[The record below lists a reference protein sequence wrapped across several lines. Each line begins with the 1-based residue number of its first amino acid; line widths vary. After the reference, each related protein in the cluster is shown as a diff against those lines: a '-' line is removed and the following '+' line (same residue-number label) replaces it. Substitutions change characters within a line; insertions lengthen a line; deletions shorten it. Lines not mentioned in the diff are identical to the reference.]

1 MQVKK
6 CLCVL
11 IQHQFVTFEPH
22 SKTRHMIYR
31 ISVSN
36 VLLIVRYPRCIHA
49 GKVLFGDAGELI
61 IEDLLQQGQARMSQV
76 TIRLCAVESWQE
88 ASMFTV

>member
-1 MQVKK
+1 MSILMQVKK

-11 IQHQFVTFEPH
+11 IQHQLVTFEPH

-31 ISVSN
+31 ISTPN
-36 VLLIVRYPRCIHA
+36 VLLIVRFPRYIHT

-61 IEDLLQQGQARMSQV
+61 IEDLLQLGQTRMSQV
-76 TIRLCAVESWQE
+76 SC
-88 ASMFTV
+88 M